1 MIRAGKFRPPVFAI
15 LFFVVALCP
24 APAEAHLISTGMGP
38 IYDGLTH
45 FAASPEDLVPALA
58 LALLAGLRG
67 AAYGRRALFVLPA
80 AWLVGG
86 LAGLAAANANASAA
100 LTAISFVLLGGLVT
114 LDARVSLNV
123 TTALAGL
130 LGLYHGYLNGSGMS
144 QPGAACL
151 TLLGL
156 VFAVFVLVALAASLV
171 VQLRAAWTRIAV
183 RVIGSWDR
191 RQRTA
196 DAWLE
201 PAWPALMWL
210 IP

>member
-1 MIRAGKFRPPVFAI
+1 MISAGKSRLPVFAI
-15 LFFVVALCP
+15 ACFVIALCP

-45 FAASPEDLVPALA
+45 FVSSPEDLVPALA

-86 LAGLAAANANASAA
+86 LAGLAAATANANAA
-100 LTAISFVLLGGLVT
+100 LTAITFLLLGGLVA
-114 LDARVSLNV
+114 LDAKVSLRA

-130 LGLYHGYLNGSGMS
+130 LGLYHGYMNGTGMS

-156 VFAVFVLVALAASLV
+156 VSAVFVLVALAAALV
-171 VQLRAAWTRIAV
+171 VQLRAAWARIAV
-183 RVIGSWDR
+183 RVIGSWIV
-191 RQRTA
+191 A
-196 DAWLE
+196 SGL
-201 PAWPALMWL
+201 LMLGWTL
-210 IP
+210 RGRL